1 MDQIKKRLDH
11 QENDIYQEKM
21 VNLKFEEREKE
32 GTRHNMTNTIVLF
45 WSSRRIVLLVPFV
58 STDVQ

>member
-32 GTRHNMTNTIVLF
+32 GTRHNMTNTIAMF
-45 WSSRRIVLLVPFV
+45 WSSRRIVNLLSYVLLY
-58 STDVQ
+58 VQ